1 VTGGREGDHLSIH
14 DVAKLRG
21 ESAEHVREWW
31 ERGLLPGVEGELGP
45 MHVER
50 ARLIRLLLEG
60 GIDLESIRRAQ
71 DEHGDLLGLFVNQLH
86 PGGAHQT
93 YSLEEAAAHFG
104 FDLEIARRL
113 WSASTLLE
121 HDELMT
127 EDDAKMARSVQDAL
141 EAGLPEE
148 ALLELVH
155 VYDEALG
162 RVADAEA
169 RTFHIYVHE
178 RLRAAGLSGAELTET
193 TAKISDSVESLADP
207 TVLYFHRKGLER
219 ALRED
224 LVRHFAEAAGVL
236 ETSEVPGHVSVAI
249 VFVDLSN
256 STPLTQAMGEVHAAE
271 VLARFSALVRAAV
284 RPWHGHIVKQIG
296 DAFMLAFTDTEE
308 ALRCALEIEQRASA
322 ETHFPACRLG
332 VSSGR
337 VLYREGDYVG
347 TTVNVA
353 ARLVA
358 AAERHQ
364 TLVSPEVRDAVG
376 VASDIEFRSLGQRQ
390 LKGLDELELFAAC
403 YRGAQDEDRLV
414 DPVCGMVLHTG
425 HAVVRVLYGGDE
437 VAFCSD
443 ACRERFLRDPDRY
456 AVSRVQTPVVGEADD
471 EEM

>member
-1 VTGGREGDHLSIH
+1 VTGDPAGDHLSLG
-14 DVAKLRG
+14 DVAMLRG
-21 ESAEHVREWW
+21 ESPRHVREWW
-31 ERGLLPGVEGELGP
+31 ERGLLPGVDGELGP
-45 MHVER
+45 VHLER

-71 DEHGDLLGLFVNQLH
+71 DEHGDLLGLFVDQLH
-86 PGGAHQT
+86 PGGAYQT
-93 YSLEEAAAHFG
+93 YSLEEAATRFG
-104 FDLEIARRL
+104 FDLDIARRL
-113 WSASTLLE
+113 WGASTLLE

-127 EDDAKMARSVQDAL
+127 EDDARMARSVQDAL
-141 EAGLPEE
+141 DAGLPEE

-193 TAKISDSVESLADP
+193 TAGISDAVQSLADP

-224 LVRHFAEAAGVL
+224 LVRHFAEAAGLL
-236 ETSEVPGHVSVAI
+236 ETSEVPGQVSVAI
-249 VFVDLSN
+249 VFVDLS
-256 STPLTQAMGEVHAAE
+256 SFTPLTQAMGEVHAAQ

-284 RPWHGHIVKQIG
+284 RPRHGHIVKQIG

-308 ALRCALEIEQRASA
+308 ALRCALETEQGAAA

-332 VSSGR
+332 VSCGR
-337 VLYREGDYVG
+337 ALYREGDYIG

-358 AAERHQ
+358 AAEPHQ
-364 TLVSPEVRDAVG
+364 ILVSPEVRDAVG
-376 VASDIEFRSLGQRQ
+376 AAPDIEFRPLGRRQ

-403 YRGAQDEDRLV
+403 YERAQDVDRLV

-425 HAVVRVLYGGDE
+425 HAVVHVLYGGNE
-437 VAFCSD
+437 VTFCSD
-443 ACRERFLRDPDRY
+443 ACLERFLRDPDRY
-456 AVSRVQTPVVGEADD
+456 AGSRVRTPVVSETDD
-471 EEM
+471 PEV